1 MKMSEQKELYEW
13 YKEHHICPQ
22 CGSNRA
28 APNRVRCEECLVK
41 NAETS
46 RKQREKSSEDT
57 RIKRKTRHRTYL
69 ADLRKSRKEKGL
81 CIWCGKPQTATS
93 TCFCLECKIKNQ
105 KNNDKRKS
113 GIERSE
119 RPAYGLCYRCGT
131 PINGG
136 SLCEKCLQES
146 ISHLP
151 VKMNP
156 GLYNK
161 HKAENMA
168 IFRNG

>member
-1 MKMSEQKELYEW
+1 MSEWKELYGW
-13 YKEHHICPQ
+13 YKDHHICPQ

-28 APNRVRCEECLVK
+28 APHRVRCEVCLAK
-41 NAETS
+41 NAESS
-46 RKQREKSSEDT
+46 RKQREKNNENTRT
-57 RIKRKTRHRTYL
+57 RIRTKHRIYL
-69 ADLRKSRKEKGL
+69 SDLRKSRKEKGL
-81 CIWCGKPQTATS
+81 CIWCGKPQIATS
-93 TCFCLECKIKNQ
+93 TCFCLDCKIKNQ
-105 KNNDKRKS
+105 RNNDKRKS

-131 PINGG
+131 PISGG
-136 SLCEKCLQES
+136 KLCEKCLQES

-151 VKMNP
+151 EKMNP
-156 GLYNK
+156 DLYNK